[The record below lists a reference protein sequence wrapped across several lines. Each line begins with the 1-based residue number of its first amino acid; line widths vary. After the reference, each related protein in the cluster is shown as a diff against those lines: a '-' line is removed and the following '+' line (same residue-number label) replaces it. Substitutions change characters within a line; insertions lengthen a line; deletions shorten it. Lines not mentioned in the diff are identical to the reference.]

1 MSLDLRFCWFQIP
14 QTLVN
19 GTWSGLLAQA
29 NTLGRHWDKVSWDC
43 NRLWSENAK
52 KIGPQA
58 IQHPTDSWSSGDK
71 VVKIRLLPSASSRT
85 QQHPFL
91 ALKPKYLQ
99 PHLFLKGQIDSILR
113 WGIYLCS
120 ENSQGSKSFTIEP
133 LKSCLYRSGTPDR
146 SHTPD
151 QSPTTPGP
159 TCTPSTSPSASST
172 SPASTF
178 QGSEPNIIGFLPLC
192 KFVQTCITNLFWTLS
207 QLKHYSGKIGNFSP
221 RRLSFSIAESLGQV
235 KICFSLVSVDHH
247 YLDVVLYC
255 ERSVLW

>member
-1 MSLDLRFCWFQIP
+1 MSLDLRFCWFRIP

-29 NTLGRHWDKVSWDC
+29 NTLGRHEIRFLETATGCEVKMRRKSVPKLSNTPRTLDLQVTC
-43 NRLWSENAK
+43 
-52 KIGPQA
+52 
-58 IQHPTDSWSSGDK
+58 K
-71 VVKIRLLPSASSRT
+71 VVKISSLPSASSRT
-85 QQHPFL
+85 QQHPLL
-91 ALKPKYLQ
+91 ALKPKCLH

-133 LKSCLYRSGTPDR
+133 LESCFYRSGTPDR

-178 QGSEPNIIGFLPLC
+178 QGS
-192 KFVQTCITNLFWTLS
+192 
-207 QLKHYSGKIGNFSP
+207 
-221 RRLSFSIAESLGQV
+221 
-235 KICFSLVSVDHH
+235 
-247 YLDVVLYC
+247 
-255 ERSVLW
+255 